1 MNATVERRPYR
12 YFDLVMAGFVAVLLI
27 SNVAS
32 AAKIITFGLPFLT
45 FDGGTLLFPLSYI
58 FGDILTEVYGYRR
71 SRRVIW
77 AGFFFAASMSLTLWV
92 VGRIPG
98 EAEWSARVGQQAYD
112 AVLGAAPRIVVA
124 SLVAYFAGE
133 FSNSYVLAKM
143 KLLTRG
149 RWLWTRT
156 IGSTVVGQGVDTLLF
171 VGIAFA
177 GTMSSGVLLSIVV
190 SNYLFKTGLE
200 ALMTPVTYRVVGFL
214 KRAENEDYYDYGT
227 DFNPFSA
234 FGGSKGEMP

>member
-1 MNATVERRPYR
+1 
-12 YFDLVMAGFVAVLLI
+12 
-27 SNVAS
+27 
-32 AAKIITFGLPFLT
+32 
-45 FDGGTLLFPLSYI
+45 
-58 FGDILTEVYGYRR
+58 
-71 SRRVIW
+71 
-77 AGFFFAASMSLTLWV
+77 MSLTLWV

-156 IGSTVVGQGVDTLLF
+156 IGSTVVGQAVDTLLF